1 MKKGIASIAIGLLTI
16 SSSMAQTEHCPNLKL
31 KDGMQLKYFT
41 QTPPPAVYKTGQYF
55 MAKPK
60 DQAKIK
66 EKFYK
71 ENPWTDDIQTN
82 AIKISAGANGVS
94 EIETKVTKSKQPTM
108 TTVYSSVCDKDTL
121 ISRAGYVFTNNG
133 KTDEVSFY
141 NITYSPDKTRQ
152 IGYTLSFDKYLPN
165 KLEVG
170 QTLPDQK
177 IGFYVFT
184 TGNVAFSFPQRV
196 EVQRIVTEHG
206 HLTGSGSFQKDF
218 ETTVSKYA
226 TEQVKAN
233 IEMTSM
239 AETWLK
245 NRSINEKKEVT
256 VSGNAYTA
264 YLIREEIWTGGT
276 MWQVKSDN
284 EWIRLKNEKQAA
296 KGQKAVE
303 DILKKTENA
312 NADGYIVTSTETW
325 FIPGL
330 GVYAMTSYDSWGEK
344 IGYLELKEI
353 K

>member
-1 MKKGIASIAIGLLTI
+1 MKKVILNIAIGLLTI
-16 SSSMAQTEHCPNLKL
+16 NSTFAQTEICPNLKL

-41 QTPPPAVYKTGQYF
+41 QTPPPAIYKTGQYY

-60 DQAKIK
+60 EQAKIK
-66 EKFYK
+66 ENFYK
-71 ENPWTDDIQTN
+71 DNPWTDDIQTN
-82 AIKISAGANGVS
+82 IIKITAGIGGVS
-94 EIETKVTKSKQPTM
+94 EIETKVTKTKQDNISTL
-108 TTVYSSVCDKDTL
+108 YYSVCDNDTL

-133 KTDEVSFY
+133 KTDTTAFY
-141 NITYSPDKTRQ
+141 NISYSPDKKKQ
-152 IGYTLSFDKYLPN
+152 IGYTLSFDKYVPN

-177 IGFYVFT
+177 IGFYIFT
-184 TGNVAFSFPQRV
+184 TGDVAFTYPKRV
-196 EVQRIVTEHG
+196 EVSRMVTEHG
-206 HLTGSGSFQKDF
+206 HLTGTGAFQKDF
-218 ETTVSKYA
+218 ETTVSKYV

-233 IEMTSM
+233 IEMTSL

-245 NRSINEKKEVT
+245 NRTIKEKKEVT
-256 VSGNAYTA
+256 VSDNTYTA
-264 YLIREEIWTGGT
+264 YLIREEFWTGGT

-303 DILKKTENA
+303 DLLKKNENA

-325 FIPGL
+325 FILGL

-344 IGYLELKEI
+344 SGYLELKEI